1 MISSI
6 TSATGTT
13 SSTAAT
19 SAQSEAGS
27 QDRFLKLLVTQMQ
40 NQDPLNPLDN
50 AQVTSQMAQIQTVAG
65 IEKLNTSLGTMAS
78 SFQQAQALQ
87 AAALIGRDVLV
98 PGNTMYIS
106 EGQGRGAFELASG
119 ADPVTVEVTDGT
131 GRVIDR
137 ISLGALAKG
146 RHHFDWS
153 PEGGTSLGEVSFKVA
168 AGSGDASAAAT
179 AYTRDTVGAVI
190 STANGLELDL
200 FSGQSVA
207 YNTVAAVM
215 QN

>member
-6 TSATGTT
+6 TSATGAT
-13 SSTAAT
+13 SSTAAA

-98 PGNTMYIS
+98 PGSTMYIS

-153 PEGGTSLGEVSFKVA
+153 PEGGTSLGAVSFKVA
-168 AGSGDASAAAT
+168 AGSGDASAAT
-179 AYTRDTVGAVI
+179 TYTRDTVGAVI

-207 YNTVAAVM
+207 YNTVAAVV
-215 QN
+215 QH

>member
-6 TSATGTT
+6 TRATGAT

-131 GRVIDR
+131 GHVIDR

-146 RHHFDWS
+146 RHHFDWA

-168 AGSGDASAAAT
+168 AGSGDASAAT
-179 AYTRDTVGAVI
+179 TYTRDTVGAVI